1 MKCILRGQQQRGVL
15 HQVTRLLSTKP
26 VQALVSPKRKLEVE
40 GIETPT
46 WSVNELLASYPAPS
60 LSSSTL
66 IRLHKTS
73 ALLPPPE
80 SSTEF
85 NVLKGE
91 MEELVK
97 LVEAVKLV
105 DASAFE
111 ADGRV
116 WPKDVGIQGIVPTE
130 EDAGATGKHP
140 DILRHAAK
148 TVDDF
153 YVVELPTTS
162 KMK

>member
-1 MKCILRGQQQRGVL
+1 MECIRRVQHRGVVL
-15 HQVTRLLSTKP
+15 QLTRLLSSKP
-26 VQALVSPKRKLEVE
+26 TRPPPIQKRRLEIE
-40 GIETPT
+40 GVETPT

-66 IRLHKTS
+66 TRLHKAS

-80 SSTEF
+80 SSDEF
-85 NVLKGE
+85 NALKEE

-105 DASAFE
+105 DAEEFE
-111 ADGRV
+111 PDGRV
-116 WPKDVGIQGIVPTE
+116 WPKGVGIQGVVPAE
-130 EDAGATGKHP
+130 EDIETAGKGP

-148 TVDDF
+148 TEDGF
-153 YVVELPTTS
+153 YVVESPTTS
-162 KMK
+162 RQK